1 MPAQLITLVDG
12 SNQPIGPFSLA
23 EVQRRLQTGEFR
35 PDQLAFA
42 EGLAQWTPL
51 ASVLAH
57 VQNASAP
64 PPFLAAQ
71 VSTPPRFVSAG
82 IVPPYAGFWLRALA
96 CLLDGLVVWAVLFV
110 VISALML
117 LTNPVGFLHDLGSD
131 SDNAMDDAPIWVKL
145 IILPLFVFGPIL
157 YFAFLESSARQAS
170 LGKMA
175 LGLKVTDLSG
185 QRLSFWHAF
194 GRTAAKMIT
203 NMTCLLFYFGYIL
216 AGITEKKQALHDMI
230 ASTLVWKK

>member
-1 MPAQLITLVDG
+1 MPAQLITLLDG
-12 SNQPIGPFSLA
+12 SNQPLGPFPLA
-23 EVQRRLQTGEFR
+23 EVQRRLQAGEFR

-42 EGLAQWTPL
+42 DGLAQWTPL

-57 VQNASAP
+57 VLNVSALP
-64 PPFLAAQ
+64 PYFPSPA
-71 VSTPPRFVSAG
+71 STPPQFASLSAL
-82 IVPPYAGFWLRALA
+82 PPYAGFWLRAVA
-96 CLLDGLVVWAVLFV
+96 YLLDGLVIWSVFFV
-110 VISALML
+110 VFSALML
-117 LTNPVGFLHDLGSD
+117 LTNPVGFLRDLGSNSND
-131 SDNAMDDAPIWVKL
+131 AIDAAPIWLKL
-145 IILPLFVFGPIL
+145 IILPLFIFGPIL
-157 YFAFLESSARQAS
+157 YFAFLESSPRQAS

-185 QRLSFWHAF
+185 QRLSFSHAF

-216 AGITEKKQALHDMI
+216 AGLTEKKQALHDMI